1 MNNNYQITE
10 QEEKDR
16 IERKRNII
24 KNKISFNDRNIDYLK
39 SIDSQKQKDLI
50 DITKLENIRKV
61 LIK

>member
-24 KNKISFNDRNIDYLK
+24 KNKISFNDCNIDYLK

-50 DITKLENIRKV
+50 DITLENIRKV

>member
-50 DITKLENIRKV
+50 DITLENIRKV